1 MYAIVESSVT
11 NIEVL
16 NKKPLSQKL
25 NYAVG
30 SGMSGSTPYLVFDTL
45 YLLGEGEE
53 KVTGVLKG
61 LSAETDQS
69 LKLCIHNEVGYR
81 KTFLKVFESFLSA
94 FTDNTEELGFYD
106 AVYQVTFNDY
116 PVGYAYEKYSVD
128 ADGDILAKSGA
139 ALLVPVDASSIS
151 RSDEKITSWS
161 RPDGSLI
168 NKTIHSITNSKLES
182 SFALE
187 PKDDKWFVKGEL
199 QGKEVNE
206 ELNYKDWLLSEY
218 GMNLSVLN
226 LKKSDEQSAEYYIWE
241 PEVDP
246 VNATKLVISKIEG
259 ELDANIK
266 INNGP
271 MLFESLI
278 DENGIFRSGS
288 MELGP
293 VKMQLE
299 SVYSRGKPVLK

>member
-1 MYAIVESSVT
+1 M
-11 NIEVL
+11 
-16 NKKPLSQKL
+16 
-25 NYAVG
+25 
-30 SGMSGSTPYLVFDTL
+30 
-45 YLLGEGEE
+45 
-53 KVTGVLKG
+53 
-61 LSAETDQS
+61 
-69 LKLCIHNEVGYR
+69 
-81 KTFLKVFESFLSA
+81 
-94 FTDNTEELGFYD
+94 
-106 AVYQVTFNDY
+106 TFNDY

-206 ELNYKDWLLSEY
+206 ELNYKGWLLSEY

-226 LKKSDEQSAEYYIWE
+226 LKKSGEQSAEYHIWA

-246 VNATKLVISKIEG
+246 VNATKLVISKVEG
-259 ELDANIK
+259 KLDANIK